1 MEGVVSE
8 LDVHLETTTMSSG
21 SSFGLASGSSRPIM
35 KSDVLSRI
43 LSDMCRPGTW
53 FGGDYGWFVRV
64 RVCDQPEAP
73 VFVL

>member
-43 LSDMCRPGTW
+43 LSDMCRPGTG
-53 FGGDYGWFVRV
+53 FGDDYGCVVRV
-64 RVCDQPEAP
+64 RVCDQPEASL
-73 VFVL
+73 FGL